1 MPPSMLSERIMP
13 TCAVG
18 VWTCIGRRRSMLCNP
33 IYCWG
38 VRFVE
43 MRLIGYNELDNGYFG
58 ESWEKE
64 VDKIIDF

>member
-1 MPPSMLSERIMP
+1 
-13 TCAVG
+13 
-18 VWTCIGRRRSMLCNP
+18 MLCNP